1 MKMVQQIENT
11 NKETGI
17 IKKSQ
22 MEILEL
28 KSTVTEVKI
37 SRKGLNI
44 RYELAEVISKFE
56 KGQ

>member
-1 MKMVQQIENT
+1 MVQQIENT